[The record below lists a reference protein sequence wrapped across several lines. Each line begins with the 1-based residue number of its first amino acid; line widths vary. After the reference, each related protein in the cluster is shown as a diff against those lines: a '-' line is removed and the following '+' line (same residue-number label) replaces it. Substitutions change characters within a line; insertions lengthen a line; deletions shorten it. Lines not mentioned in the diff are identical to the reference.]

1 MGGEARSPDP
11 RYCFHTP
18 YVDVRPGRP
27 ILNSNSLGS
36 KIRRDLSLRVHA
48 FRPESG
54 ENASLAAAGRIN
66 VATDDMRDLVVRVR
80 FGALRD
86 VKYAFYGH
94 FFEDGEIFAKDIK
107 IFLDEPEDE
116 AQIYVE
122 PPRSVLA
129 LHNATREVRP
139 ANALIYS
146 EVTHLHIPVSQDC
159 GQSQVE
165 TLARG
170 A

>member
-1 MGGEARSPDP
+1 MREIDPFSFFTTMLARLEAWVARPAHP
-11 RYCFHTP
+11 ILATAFTHPMWMCA
-18 YVDVRPGRP
+18 PGRP

-86 VKYAFYGH
+86 VKYAFMDISLRMAKYSLRILK
-94 FFEDGEIFAKDIK
+94 FF
-107 IFLDEPEDE
+107 LM
-116 AQIYVE
+116 
-122 PPRSVLA
+122 
-129 LHNATREVRP
+129 
-139 ANALIYS
+139 
-146 EVTHLHIPVSQDC
+146 SQRMRHRF
-159 GQSQVE
+159 
-165 TLARG
+165 T
-170 A
+170 